1 MPKPT
6 KAIGREIVTPEDFEE
21 WQCACEEAA
30 DFTKENTVDMP
41 QPEKFFKEFYNND
54 ILEIARIACEQLR
67 SDYLCGQMDISD
79 DYFVEVRDYINCQL
93 EEKGIEVED
102 IKGLQQKAVAIAAL
116 QAVVDGTPDEVFDT
130 HMQNI
135 LDRCY
140 AAIKEIEA
148 KE

>member
-1 MPKPT
+1 M
-6 KAIGREIVTPEDFEE
+6 
-21 WQCACEEAA
+21 
-30 DFTKENTVDMP
+30 
-41 QPEKFFKEFYNND
+41 
-54 ILEIARIACEQLR
+54 ARIACEQLR

-79 DYFVEVRDYINCQL
+79 DYFVEVRDYIKL
-93 EEKGIEVED
+93 ETDALDSEIGIEAED
-102 IKGLQQKAVAIAAL
+102 IKGLKQEVAAIAAL
-116 QAVVDGTPDEVFDT
+116 QAVVDGTPDEVIDT